1 MNIENKYMGAWN
13 IGKCSIGHIT
23 LDKLAIP
30 ETVKVNLLGEE
41 IIPISY
47 DCYGHPNF
55 TEEQYKL
62 YMFKQ
67 EEIKRLIGI
76 YITLEAEISYEE
88 CIFDIPR
95 KDFDSVDGIKK
106 SLSSLSKINKML
118 TDRKR
123 FIKAF
128 PNEKLNEYIIFGRF
142 LLNSY
147 GKFQSIEIS
156 TQSLNVSYKDV
167 ERLEILKRKNPNLQ
181 YTLSYFN
188 IPDED
193 SICPCCGK
201 KFTIDDLKVSPCVYA
216 DGKFYHFSC
225 YENYMKLS
233 LIFKFTK
240 QLMDKVY
247 TYSYQFQLLQE
258 KLKENNPLLP
268 SISLLF
274 NTPDGDI
281 VISQKKNTIYIEW
294 LENYKP
300 FDIHELFQKDE
311 VVISDIHGKRS
322 IHFSNGKA
330 FEYLSKVH
338 DAVSKN

>member
-1 MNIENKYMGAWN
+1 MNIENKYIEAWN
-13 IGKCSIGHIT
+13 IGKYSIGHIT

-41 IIPISY
+41 IIPISF

-67 EEIKRLIGI
+67 EGIKRLTGI
-76 YITLEAEISYEE
+76 YITLEAEVTYEE

-95 KDFDSVDGIKK
+95 KSFDSVEGIKK
-106 SLSSLSKINKML
+106 SLSSLSKINKIL

-123 FIKAF
+123 FIKSY

-147 GKFQSIEIS
+147 GKLQSIEIS
-156 TQSLNVSYKDV
+156 EQSLSVLYKDI
-167 ERLEILKRKNPNLQ
+167 ERLEVLKRKNPNLQ
-181 YTLSYFN
+181 YTLSHFN
-188 IPDED
+188 IPNED
-193 SICPCCGK
+193 SVCPCCGK
-201 KFTIDDLKVSPCVYA
+201 KFTIDDLKASPCVYA

-233 LIFKFTK
+233 LIDKFTR

-247 TYSYQFQLLQE
+247 TYSYQFELLQE
-258 KLKENNPLLP
+258 KVKENNTPLS
-268 SISLLF
+268 SISILF
-274 NTPDGDI
+274 HTPDGDI
-281 VISQKKNTIYIEW
+281 IIRQSKSTVYIEW
-294 LENYKP
+294 LQNYKS
-300 FDIHELFQKDE
+300 FDINELFQEDE
-311 VVISDIHGKRS
+311 VVISDKDGKRS